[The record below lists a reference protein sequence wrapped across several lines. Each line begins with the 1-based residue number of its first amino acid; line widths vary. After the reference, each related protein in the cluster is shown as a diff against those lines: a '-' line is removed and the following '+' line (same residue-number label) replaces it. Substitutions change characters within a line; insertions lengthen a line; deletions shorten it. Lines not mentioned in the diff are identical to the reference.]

1 MSRNFLVDSLIGNNT
16 PPTYP
21 IPYYNGQLPNYMFN
35 LFNFGL
41 GAYQQQQ
48 QQQQQQYQQQ
58 LARPVP
64 RQPPPMLANVN
75 QAQLGSPIQNSNVVT
90 GASIPTQSPPLPI
103 GNSANHISKS
113 SFMKAD
119 SPSRNSSSPTPPP
132 QSPNDSILGGITG
145 SSKRIRTA
153 FTSTQLLELEREFA
167 SNMYLSRLRRIEI
180 ATSLRLSEKQVKIWF
195 QNRRVKYK
203 KEDGP
208 AAPTKCCCL
217 RTCGK
222 RKEEDAKCEESDQEE
237 IPIEDKTSDIK
248 PLIWRQPY
256 EDYDKNLAPHDLSR
270 PCKRINEEQSQCEN
284 KRLKFESPPIISGL
298 RTLTC
303 TKYTVEHIV
312 NS

>member
-1 MSRNFLVDSLIGNNT
+1 M
-16 PPTYP
+16 
-21 IPYYNGQLPNYMFN
+21 
-35 LFNFGL
+35 
-41 GAYQQQQ
+41 
-48 QQQQQQYQQQ
+48 
-58 LARPVP
+58 
-64 RQPPPMLANVN
+64 
-75 QAQLGSPIQNSNVVT
+75 
-90 GASIPTQSPPLPI
+90 
-103 GNSANHISKS
+103 
-113 SFMKAD
+113 
-119 SPSRNSSSPTPPP
+119 RNSGSPTPPP
-132 QSPNDSILGGITG
+132 RSPNDSIIGSITG

-208 AAPTKCCCL
+208 AGPTKCCCL

-222 RKEEDAKCEESDQEE
+222 RKECIKEENSKCEESDQEE
-237 IPIEDKTSDIK
+237 MQANEKTTDVK

-256 EDYDKNLAPHDLSR
+256 EDYSNNPIAHDLSQS
-270 PCKRINEEQSQCEN
+270 CKRISKEQSQRED
-284 KRLKFESPPIISGL
+284 KRPKLESPPIITGL